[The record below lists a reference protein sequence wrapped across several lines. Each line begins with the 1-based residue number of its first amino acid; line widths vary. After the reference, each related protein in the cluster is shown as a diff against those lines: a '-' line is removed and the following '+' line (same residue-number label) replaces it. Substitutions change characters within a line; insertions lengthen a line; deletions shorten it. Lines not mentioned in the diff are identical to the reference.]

1 VPVAVV
7 DGVGVVVA
15 EVVVFVVVVPALAS
29 LVVEA
34 VVGVVVVVVVVV
46 VVGTLAVVF
55 AFEVTVGAQLT
66 AVSEVPAL
74 ASVRDADLLHLMW

>member
-34 VVGVVVVVVVVV
+34 VVGVVVVVV